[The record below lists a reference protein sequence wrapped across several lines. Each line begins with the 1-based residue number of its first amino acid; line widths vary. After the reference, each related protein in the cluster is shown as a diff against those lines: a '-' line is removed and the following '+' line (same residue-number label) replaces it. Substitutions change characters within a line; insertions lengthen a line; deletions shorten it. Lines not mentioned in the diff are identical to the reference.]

1 MEQHFRAPCP
11 RDHASWPRIDFE
23 QKIAGA
29 PCNLDLVSVLI
40 KTYPLILK
48 KKKYYVQFLKP
59 LVETPLFFIFSDK
72 VV

>member
-1 MEQHFRAPCP
+1 VEQHFRAPCP

-40 KTYPLILK
+40 KNLSLNFEEEKILRSVFK
-48 KKKYYVQFLKP
+48 TISRD
-59 LVETPLFFIFSDK
+59 TPVFHIL
-72 VV
+72 